1 MRPKKPETTRSGDL
15 FRARLDQIINLRHE
29 LAQLAGQIDWD
40 FIDGEIAP
48 LYSEKGRPG
57 IPTRFAIG
65 LLLLKQIYGLSDE
78 GVCERWVYDPYFQYF
93 TGEEF
98 FQHEFPHERSDLSHW
113 RKRLGDRLELLLAE
127 SLRVAHASGALRSK
141 DLARVT
147 VDTTVQPKNITF
159 PTDAKLL
166 HAAIKGLNRL
176 ADKHG
181 VRLRQSYVRVARHAA
196 MMAGRYAHAK
206 QFNRHR
212 RQLRFLRS
220 RLGRLIRDIGRKI
233 AGRPDLEAALA
244 LPLTQASQIRS
255 QQQRQRGWKLYS
267 FHAPETECIGKGKA
281 SAPYE
286 FGVKVSIVTTNARAP
301 GGQFVLHA
309 KALPGNPYDGHTLR
323 DVIDQTQ
330 KLTGREIERAYVDKG
345 YRGHDTENPR
355 RVFISGQKRG
365 VFGVIKREL
374 RRRSAIE
381 PVIGHLKAE
390 GHRGPCYLKG
400 RTGDAAN
407 AILSAVGYNFRRILA
422 WLRILLRLFLI
433 AIMRLSINRSALN
446 PTS

>member
-15 FRARLDQIINLRHE
+15 FRARLDQIINLKHE

-40 FIDGEIAP
+40 WIDGEIAP
-48 LYSEKGRPG
+48 LYCEKGRPG

-65 LLLLKQIYGLSDE
+65 LLLLKHIYGLSDE
-78 GVCERWVYDPYFQYF
+78 GVCERWVYDPYFQYL

-98 FQHEFPHERSDLSHW
+98 FQHAFPHERSDLSHW

-141 DLARVT
+141 DLKRVT

-176 ADKHG
+176 ANKHG
-181 VRLRQSYVRVARHAA
+181 VQLRQSYVRIAKRAA
-196 MMAGRYAHAK
+196 MMAGRYA
-206 QFNRHR
+206 RHR
-212 RQLRFLRS
+212 RELRILRT

-233 AGRPDLEAALA
+233 AGHQDITAAFA
-244 LPLTQASQIRS
+244 LPLARASQIRG

-281 SAPYE
+281 SAPHE

-309 KALPGNPYDGHTLR
+309 RALPGNPYDGHTLR
-323 DVIDQTQ
+323 EVIEDTQ
-330 KLTGREIERAYVDKG
+330 KLTGCKIERGYVDKG
-345 YRGHDTENPR
+345 CRGHNTQNPR
-355 RVFISGQKRG
+355 RIFISGQKRG
-365 VFGVIKREL
+365 VFGIIQREL
-374 RRRSAIE
+374 RRRFAIE
-381 PVIGHLKAE
+381 PVIGHLRPKA
-390 GHRGPCYLKG
+390 
-400 RTGDAAN
+400 TSAA
-407 AILSAVGYNFRRILA
+407 AISKAVPATPPTPSSPPSDTTSAVSSHG
-422 WLRILLRLFLI
+422 
-433 AIMRLSINRSALN
+433 
-446 PTS
+446 